1 MSYPDMSKS
10 FILDTDASRT
20 AIGGV
25 LSQVHDDGEH
35 VVAYFSRCLSKH
47 ERHYCITR
55 KEMLA
60 VVDAIKHFHY
70 YLFGTIFL
78 VRTDHGALS
87 WLRRLKN
94 PEGQLARWIQV
105 RDTYN
110 FEIRH
115 RPGKQHNNADGLS
128 RRPCQSCKFCSRQED
143 KDIISCEHVAHVST
157 QSSSLDCDVQQQI
170 NLVSTVQPSSV
181 PEGSDLSWFQSKSND
196 ELFQAQKQDP
206 VLKHLFSLKEK
217 YKDEPPKWQEIS
229 HLFPSL

>member
-1 MSYPDMSKS
+1 M
-10 FILDTDASRT
+10 
-20 AIGGV
+20 
-25 LSQVHDDGEH
+25 
-35 VVAYFSRCLSKH
+35 
-47 ERHYCITR
+47 
-55 KEMLA
+55 
-60 VVDAIKHFHY
+60 
-70 YLFGTIFL
+70 
-78 VRTDHGALS
+78 
-87 WLRRLKN
+87 
-94 PEGQLARWIQV
+94 RWGWC
-105 RDTYN
+105 

-115 RPGKQHNNADGLS
+115 RPGKQHSNADGLS

-206 VLKHLFSLKEK
+206 VLKRLFSLKEK

>member
-1 MSYPDMSKS
+1 MSKS

-25 LSQVHDDGEH
+25 LSQVHEDGEH

-47 ERHYCITR
+47 ERQYCITR

-60 VVDAIKHFHY
+60 VVEAIKHFHY
-70 YLFGTIFL
+70 YLFGTRFL

-87 WLRRLKN
+87 WHRRLKN

-115 RPGKQHNNADGLS
+115 RPGKQHSNADGLS

-170 NLVSTVQPSSV
+170 N
-181 PEGSDLSWFQSKSND
+181 
-196 ELFQAQKQDP
+196 
-206 VLKHLFSLKEK
+206 
-217 YKDEPPKWQEIS
+217 
-229 HLFPSL
+229 